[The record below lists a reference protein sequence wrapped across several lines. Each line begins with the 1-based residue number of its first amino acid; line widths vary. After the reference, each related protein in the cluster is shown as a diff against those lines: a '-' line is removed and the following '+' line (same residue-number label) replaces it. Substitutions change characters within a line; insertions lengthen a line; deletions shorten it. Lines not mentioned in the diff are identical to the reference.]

1 MKICIIAGLLL
12 IGFISLSAIADTPAM
27 GIVIMHGKGGAP
39 TKHVVD
45 LANDLK
51 GKGYLVANIEMPW
64 SGSRDYDVDVSH
76 AEAEVES
83 ALTDLRSKGAKA
95 VFVAGHSQ
103 GGVFTIYLARQHIV
117 DGLIAIAPGGDVG
130 NNTFQENL
138 GEHVAQARKLIA
150 DGKGNEKTGFYDYE
164 GKKGKYA
171 INTTPVNYLNWFDPE
186 GPMSL
191 KRSVKE
197 ANSNIPILWI
207 VAKND
212 YPALRRVNIPL
223 FEKLPPNKL
232 TKFYEA
238 NSDHLGAPSASLD
251 EIVRWTVQVANA
263 VKP

>member
-1 MKICIIAGLLL
+1 MKIIIFASLLL
-12 IGFISLSAIADTPAM
+12 IGFISINAYAENPEM
-27 GIVIMHGKGGAP
+27 GIVIMHGKGGTP
-39 TKHVVD
+39 TKHVLD
-45 LANDLK
+45 LANNLK
-51 GKGYLVANIEMPW
+51 GKGYSVANIEMPW
-64 SGSRDYDVDVSH
+64 SGKRDYDVDVNH

-83 ALTDLRSKGAKA
+83 AVADLHSKGAKT

-103 GGVFTIYLARQHIV
+103 GGVFAMYLARQHIV

-130 NNTFQENL
+130 NNTFHENL
-138 GEHVAQARKLIA
+138 GEHVAQARQLIA
-150 DGKGNEKTGFYDYE
+150 EGKGDQKTRLFDYE
-164 GKKGKYA
+164 GNKGKYA

-186 GPMSL
+186 GAMSL
-191 KRSVKE
+191 KRSVRE
-197 ANSNIPILWI
+197 ANPNIPILWI

-251 EIVRWTVQVANA
+251 EIVIWTAQVANL